1 MSWRVH
7 PHWLLGSIYQPRG
20 WSPKNCHLL
29 ITKHCV
35 LYRYLLSLLICIV
48 CKCNVNILFSYT
60 EQHCAEQFCICKRS
74 CMFTAAFIFSQLL
87 ECQHSL
93 ILFRRNSIL
102 GRMIFLIKINIL
114 SPRVILR
121 SPYIGKQFLNRS
133 QYKQMIGRA
142 GRAGKDTTGESILIL
157 SPKDRCKVI
166 FFFFTL
172 LR

>member
-1 MSWRVH
+1 M
-7 PHWLLGSIYQPRG
+7 
-20 WSPKNCHLL
+20 
-29 ITKHCV
+29 
-35 LYRYLLSLLICIV
+35 LS
-48 CKCNVNILFSYT
+48 NF
-60 EQHCAEQFCICKRS
+60 AFACKRS

-114 SPRVILR
+114 TPRVILR

-157 SPKDRCKVI
+157 SPKDRCKVVII

-172 LR
+172 LH